1 MKNDLPRDERGVRID
16 VRGGER
22 TVDTAFSRWHR
33 KLNRCC
39 YVTDIDFFEYRISGD
54 TIIPKAIFEI
64 KDWHVTQSKY
74 IEDNA
79 NFKAIKKLC
88 EISRVPFYVIWCK
101 FEDEN
106 H

>member
-39 YVTDIDFFEYRISGD
+39 YVTDIDFFD
-54 TIIPKAIFEI
+54 TGSLE
-64 KDWHVTQSKY
+64 T
-74 IEDNA
+74 
-79 NFKAIKKLC
+79 L
-88 EISRVPFYVIWCK
+88 
-101 FEDEN
+101 
-106 H
+106 